1 MIHSILM
8 EKHRILFYE
17 KKKIVPLLHSKS
29 LFTCAFI
36 ILIKSLP
43 DGTLWGRSRL
53 WNQDLHLLKSFNPGL
68 DENGSVIRVLTSI
81 PLALP
86 AFKLSAFFTIKDA
99 SSSPAGTALE
109 KYIPPCKRD

>member
-1 MIHSILM
+1 M
-8 EKHRILFYE
+8 EKHRILFYK

-29 LFTCAFI
+29 LLTCAFI
-36 ILIKSLP
+36 ILIKALP

-86 AFKLSAFFTIKDA
+86 AFFTIKDA